1 MSFVRRY
8 RLPLLLLTGF
18 LLLMTVLVMFVP
30 FLNSL
35 PTESRSSSTVIFIVT
50 IFVFTMLAFFIVL
63 RISLRPFR
71 EIADEAQ
78 VIANLGAKS
87 KTLNESEFVME
98 TFQGVLARLQD
109 QQREL
114 ELLNEEVSIRAATAE
129 RFSEKIVASLPSGI
143 IAFNGEGLAQTINTP
158 ARDLLEINHQTAG
171 IHFSELLKNYPAL
184 SEMIGKCLEHGEV
197 FLREEISSHNS
208 SHRLVRLGVTVAPI
222 DDSRAEM
229 QDGVLCLLADL
240 TEVKEL
246 REQLALKQNLESLGE
261 MSAGIAHEFKNSLGA
276 LQSYAQLF
284 QKIENDER
292 GKLAAGQLLLEVRNL
307 SEMTTAFLD
316 FARPKPLNLAEV
328 PLADLINE
336 CATELSGVFAAGGI
350 DLSISGNFGVAEADE
365 RMLRQTFLNL
375 LRNAAEAI
383 PADAPVKKVSVKGTL
398 LSDKAEQQW
407 TQIEISDTGNGISDK
422 DLPMI
427 FVPFFTTK
435 DKGHGI
441 GLALSHR
448 VISQHGGS
456 LAASNSETGGAVFTV
471 KMKTVNKISGER

>member
-1 MSFVRRY
+1 MSFFRRY
-8 RLPLLLLTGF
+8 RVSLLLLAGF
-18 LLLMTVLVMFVP
+18 MILMTVLVLFVP

-35 PTESRSSSTVIFIVT
+35 PAESRSSSTVIFIVT
-50 IFVFTMLAFFIVL
+50 IFIFTLLAFFVIL
-63 RISLRPFR
+63 RNSMRPFR

-78 VIANLGAKS
+78 IIANLGS
-87 KTLNESEFVME
+87 GTKTQNESDFVME
-98 TFQGVLARLQD
+98 TFQGVLNRLQD
-109 QQREL
+109 QQHEL
-114 ELLNEEVSIRAATAE
+114 ELLNAEASQRAASAE

-143 IAFNGEGLAQTINTP
+143 IAFNADGLTQTINAP
-158 ARDLLEINHQTAG
+158 ARELLEITTDARN
-171 IHFSELLKNYPAL
+171 IHFARLLENYPAL
-184 SEMIGKCLEHGEV
+184 ADMIENCLSHGRI
-197 FLREEISSHNS
+197 FLREEVSGHNS
-208 SHRLVRLGVTVAPI
+208 NNRLMRLGVTVAPI
-222 DDSRAEM
+222 DDAGAEM

-284 QKIENDER
+284 QKIGTDER

-328 PLADLINE
+328 SLSELIGE
-336 CATELSGVFAAGGI
+336 CAGELNGVFSGHGVE
-350 DLSISGNFGVAEADE
+350 LNVSGNFGVVQADE
-365 RMLRQTFLNL
+365 RMLKQTFLNL

-383 PADAPVKKVSVKGTL
+383 PAEDARKKVSVKGSVL
-398 LSDKAEQQW
+398 KDKTGQKWAQV
-407 TQIEISDTGNGISDK
+407 EIADTGKGISEK

-448 VISQHGGS
+448 VISQHSGS
-456 LAASNSETGGAVFTV
+456 LIAANSATGAVFTV
-471 KMKTVNKISGER
+471 RLKTI

>member
-1 MSFVRRY
+1 MSFLRRY
-8 RLPLLLLTGF
+8 RVSLLLLTGF
-18 LLLMTVLVMFVP
+18 IILMAVLVLFVP
-30 FLNSL
+30 FLSSL
-35 PTESRSSSTVIFIVT
+35 PMESRSSSTVIFVVT
-50 IFVFTMLAFFIVL
+50 IFIFTLLAFFIIL
-63 RISLRPFR
+63 RNSMRPFR

-78 VIANLGAKS
+78 IIANLGNGT
-87 KTLNESEFVME
+87 KTQNESDFVME
-98 TFQGVLARLQD
+98 TFQGVLNRLQD
-109 QQREL
+109 QQHEL
-114 ELLNEEVSIRAATAE
+114 ELLNAEASQRAATAE

-143 IAFNGEGLAQTINTP
+143 IAFNADGLAQTINAP
-158 ARDLLEINHQTAG
+158 ARELLEINTNSRNV
-171 IHFSELLKNYPAL
+171 HFNELLKNYPAL
-184 SEMIGKCLEHGEV
+184 AEMVGKCLGHGRI
-197 FLREEISSHNS
+197 FLREEISGHNS
-208 SHRLVRLGVTVAPI
+208 NNRQVRLGVTVAPI
-222 DDSRAEM
+222 DDAAAEM

-284 QKIENDER
+284 QKIGADEKAR
-292 GKLAAGQLLLEVRNL
+292 LAAGQLLLEVRNL

-328 PLADLINE
+328 SLSDLIRE
-336 CATELSGVFAAGGI
+336 CARELSGVFETHSVE
-350 DLSISGNFGVAEADE
+350 LSITGNFGMVQADE
-365 RMLRQTFLNL
+365 RMLKQTFLNL

-383 PADAPVKKVSVKGTL
+383 PAESTLKKVSVKGSL
-398 LSDKAEQQW
+398 LKDKAHQKW
-407 TQIEISDTGNGISDK
+407 SQIEIVDSGEGISEK

-448 VISQHGGS
+448 VISQHSGS
-456 LAASNSETGGAVFTV
+456 LTAANSENRGAVFTI
-471 KMKTVNKISGER
+471 KLKASDSL

>member
-18 LLLMTVLVMFVP
+18 LILMTVLVMFVP

-35 PTESRSSSTVIFIVT
+35 PTKSRSSSTVIFIVT

-63 RISLRPFR
+63 RISMRPFR

-78 VIANLGAKS
+78 MIANLGAKP
-87 KTLNESEFVME
+87 KTKNESEFVME

-129 RFSEKIVASLPSGI
+129 RFSEKILASWPSGI
-143 IAFNGEGLAQTINTP
+143 IAFNGEGLTQTINTP
-158 ARDLLEINHQTAG
+158 ARELLEINHKTAG
-171 IHFSELLKNYPAL
+171 IHFSELLENYPAL
-184 SEMIGKCLEHGEV
+184 SEMIGKCLAGGEV
-197 FLREEISSHNS
+197 FLREEISGYNS

-246 REQLALKQNLESLGE
+246 REQLELKENVEIIGE
-261 MSAGIAHEFKNSLGA
+261 MSAGIPDEFKNSLGA

-284 QKIENDER
+284 QRIEIDER
-292 GKLAAGQLLLEVRNL
+292 GKMAAGQLLLEVRNL

-316 FARPKPLNLAEV
+316 FARPKPLSLAEV
-328 PLADLINE
+328 HLADLLGE
-336 CATELSGVFAAGGI
+336 CAKELSKIFADAGVA
-350 DLSISGNFGVAEADE
+350 LSISGSFGAAEADE
-365 RMLRQTFLNL
+365 RMLKQTFLNL

-383 PADAPVKKVSVKGTL
+383 PTDAPVKKDSVAGTL
-398 LSDKAEQQW
+398 LNDKAEQQW

-456 LAASNSETGGAVFTV
+456 LAAANGETGGAVFTV
-471 KMKTVNKISGER
+471 KLKTAQE

>member
-1 MSFVRRY
+1 MNFLKRY
-8 RLPLLLLTGF
+8 RVPLLLLTGF
-18 LLLMTVLVMFVP
+18 LVLMTILVLFVP

-35 PTESRSSSTVIFIVT
+35 PLESRSSSTVIFIVT
-50 IFVFTMLAFFIVL
+50 IFVLTLLAFFIVL
-63 RISLRPFR
+63 RASLRPFR

-78 VIANLGAKS
+78 IIANLGAKP
-87 KTLNESEFVME
+87 KTQNESEFVME

-109 QQREL
+109 QQHEL
-114 ELLNEEVSIRAATAE
+114 EVLNEEVSLRAATAE
-129 RFSEKIVASLPSGI
+129 RFSQKVVASLPSGI
-143 IAFNGEGLAQTINTP
+143 IAFNGEGLTQTINVP
-158 ARDLLEINHQTAG
+158 ARDLLEIKQNTDN
-171 IHFSELLKNYPAL
+171 IHFRELLKKFPAL
-184 SEMIGKCLEHGEV
+184 SAMIEKCLEHGEV
-197 FLREEISSHNS
+197 FLREEISGHNS
-208 SHRLVRLGVTVAPI
+208 ENRLVRLGVTVAPI

-292 GKLAAGQLLLEVRNL
+292 GRLAAGQLLLEVRNL

-316 FARPKPLNLAEV
+316 FARPKPLNLSEV
-328 PLADLINE
+328 ALSDLLDECKNE
-336 CATELSGVFAAGGI
+336 LIGVFQTGQIELS
-350 DLSISGNFGVAEADE
+350 LSGNFGVVEADE

-375 LRNAAEAI
+375 MRNAAEAI
-383 PADAPVKKVSVKGTL
+383 PAAAGFGARKVSISGSVST
-398 LSDKAEQQW
+398 DKAGQKW
-407 TQIEISDTGNGISDK
+407 SIVEIADTGQGISEK
-422 DLPMI
+422 DLSMI

-456 LAASNSETGGAVFTV
+456 LTAANIENGGALFTV
-471 KMKTVNKISGER
+471 KLKS

>member
-1 MSFVRRY
+1 MLLGGFV
-8 RLPLLLLTGF
+8 
-18 LLLMTVLVMFVP
+18 LLMTLLVMFVP

-50 IFVFTMLAFFIVL
+50 IFIITLLAFFIIL
-63 RISLRPFR
+63 RNSLRPFR

-78 VIANLGAKS
+78 IIANLGSGS
-87 KTLNESEFVME
+87 KTQNESEFVME

-109 QQREL
+109 QQHEL
-114 ELLNEEVSIRAATAE
+114 EMLNAEVSQRAASAE
-129 RFSEKIVASLPSGI
+129 RFNERIVASLPSGI
-143 IAFNGEGLAQTINTP
+143 IAFDVDGLTQTINAP
-158 ARDLLEINHQTAG
+158 ARELLEIKGRAEN
-171 IHFSELLKNYPAL
+171 IHFRELLKAYPDLAD
-184 SEMIGKCLEHGEV
+184 MIENCLANGKI
-197 FLREEISSHNS
+197 FLREEISGHNS
-208 SHRLVRLGVTVAPI
+208 ENRLVRLGVTVAPV
-222 DDSRAEM
+222 DDNRAEM

-284 QKIENDER
+284 QRLDTDER
-292 GKLAAGQLLLEVRNL
+292 GQQAAGQLLLEVRNL

-316 FARPKPLNLAEV
+316 FARPKTLNLTEV
-328 PLADLINE
+328 ALSELINE
-336 CATELSGVFAAGGI
+336 CAGELRPLFKTHDVTCT
-350 DLSISGNFGVAEADE
+350 ISGEFGVGEADE
-365 RMLRQTFLNL
+365 RMLKQTVLNL
-375 LRNAAEAI
+375 LRNAVEAI
-383 PADAPVKKVSVKGTL
+383 PADSPRKEVLITGIVL
-398 LSDKAEQQW
+398 EDKSGQAW
-407 TQIEISDTGNGISDK
+407 SQIEIEDSGNGISEK

-456 LAASNSETGGAVFTV
+456 LTAANSENGGAVFTV
-471 KMKTVNKISGER
+471 KLKMARNNE

>member
-1 MSFVRRY
+1 MGFFRRY
-8 RLPLLLLTGF
+8 QVPLLLLTGF
-18 LLLMTVLVMFVP
+18 LVLMTLLVLFVP

-35 PTESRSSSTVIFIVT
+35 PAESRSSSTVIFIVT
-50 IFVFTMLAFFIVL
+50 LFVFTLLAFFIIL
-63 RISLRPFR
+63 RTSLRPFR

-78 VIANLGAKS
+78 IIANLGS
-87 KTLNESEFVME
+87 RPKTQNESEFVME
-98 TFQGVLARLQD
+98 TFQSVLTRLQD
-109 QQREL
+109 QQHEL
-114 ELLNEEVSIRAATAE
+114 EILNEEVSLRALTAE

-143 IAFNGEGLAQTINTP
+143 IAFNSEGLTQTINLP
-158 ARDLLEINHQTAG
+158 ARELLEIRRKTDN
-171 IHFSELLKNYPAL
+171 IHFSELLENYPEL
-184 SEMIGKCLEHGEV
+184 SEMIAQCLNDGEV
-197 FLREEISSHNS
+197 FLREEVSGHNS
-208 SHRLVRLGVTVAPI
+208 DNRLLRLGVTVAPV
-222 DDSRAEM
+222 DDARAEM
-229 QDGVLCLLADL
+229 QEGVLCLLADL

-284 QKIENDER
+284 QRIEVDER

-328 PLADLINE
+328 SLSELLNE
-336 CATELSGVFAAGGI
+336 CANELSGLFSKRQI
-350 DLSISGNFGVAEADE
+350 EILISGTFGVVEADE
-365 RMLRQTFLNL
+365 RMLRQTLLNL
-375 LRNAAEAI
+375 MRNAVEAI
-383 PADAPVKKVSVKGTL
+383 ADDAAVKKVFVKGAVQK
-398 LSDKAEQQW
+398 DKAGQLW
-407 TQIEISDTGNGISDK
+407 SQIEIADTGGGISAR
-422 DLPMI
+422 DLSMI

-456 LAASNSETGGAVFTV
+456 LAAANSENGGAIFTV
-471 KMKTVNKISGER
+471 ELKAVGGS

>member
-1 MSFVRRY
+1 M
-8 RLPLLLLTGF
+8 
-18 LLLMTVLVMFVP
+18 MTLLVMFVP

-50 IFVFTMLAFFIVL
+50 IFIITLLAFFIIL
-63 RISLRPFR
+63 RNSLRPFR

-78 VIANLGAKS
+78 IIANLGSGS
-87 KTLNESEFVME
+87 KTQNESEFVME

-109 QQREL
+109 QQHEL
-114 ELLNEEVSIRAATAE
+114 EMLNAEVSQRAASAE
-129 RFSEKIVASLPSGI
+129 RFNERIVASLPSGI
-143 IAFNGEGLAQTINTP
+143 IAFDVDGLTQTINAP
-158 ARDLLEINHQTAG
+158 ARELLEIKGRAEN
-171 IHFSELLKNYPAL
+171 IHFRELLKTYPDLAD
-184 SEMIGKCLEHGEV
+184 MIEKCLADGKI
-197 FLREEISSHNS
+197 FLREEISGHNS
-208 SHRLVRLGVTVAPI
+208 ENRLVRLGVTVAPV
-222 DDSRAEM
+222 DDNRAEM

-284 QKIENDER
+284 QRLDTDER
-292 GKLAAGQLLLEVRNL
+292 GQQAAGQLLLEVRNL

-316 FARPKPLNLAEV
+316 FARPKTLNLTEV
-328 PLADLINE
+328 ALSELINE
-336 CATELSGVFAAGGI
+336 CTDELGPLFKTHDVTCTVSGE
-350 DLSISGNFGVAEADE
+350 FGVGEADE
-365 RMLRQTFLNL
+365 RMLKQTVLNL
-375 LRNAAEAI
+375 LRNAVEAI
-383 PADAPVKKVSVKGTL
+383 PADSPRKEVLITGMML
-398 LSDKAEQQW
+398 EDKSGQAW
-407 TQIEISDTGNGISDK
+407 SQIEIEDSGNGISEK

-456 LAASNSETGGAVFTV
+456 LTAANSENGGAVFTV
-471 KMKTVNKISGER
+471 KLKMTRTHNE